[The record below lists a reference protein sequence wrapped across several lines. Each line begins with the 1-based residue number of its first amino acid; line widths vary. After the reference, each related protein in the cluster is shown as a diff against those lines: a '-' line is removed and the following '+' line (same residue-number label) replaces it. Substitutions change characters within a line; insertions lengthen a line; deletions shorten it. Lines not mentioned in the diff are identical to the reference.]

1 MSEIAFLLDEH
12 VNPRLQRGL
21 HLHWDE
27 ISVWRV
33 GDPGAPALKSPDPA
47 ILEWCYVNGSLL
59 VTNNRAS
66 MPVHLRE
73 RMAEGKQANGII
85 MLNDNLSFGETID
98 DLATIWAATTLDE
111 HVDLIRFLP
120 VSSWG

>member
-1 MSEIAFLLDEH
+1 
-12 VNPRLQRGL
+12 
-21 HLHWDE
+21 
-27 ISVWRV
+27 
-33 GDPGAPALKSPDPA
+33 
-47 ILEWCYVNGSLL
+47 
-59 VTNNRAS
+59 

-85 MLNDNLSFGETID
+85 MLNDNLSLGETID

-111 HVDLIRFLP
+111 DVDLIRFLP